1 MHERNESVMKG
12 SGDPV
17 PGGTELHDECAVFG
31 IHGDG
36 NAAQLTYLG
45 LYALQHRGQESS
57 GIIASDGKRVYEH
70 KGMGLVSKVYS
81 EDIIS
86 TLKGHLA
93 IGHNR
98 YSTTGLS
105 ELTNAQPFL
114 VDCKIGKIAVAHNGN
129 LVNALELRHRMEE
142 EGSIFR
148 STMDSEVILHL
159 IARSRAD
166 GLANMIAEA
175 LGQVSGAY
183 SLTFLT
189 NDAIIAARDPR
200 GFRPLCLG
208 RKADTH
214 VFASESCAFDI
225 IGAEYIREIEP
236 GEMCI
241 ANGEGLSC
249 FRFAE
254 RAPVLSRCIFEFI
267 YFSRPDSRVFG
278 ENVDKV
284 RRQLGRRLAAESHV
298 DADIVISVPDSSNT
312 IALGYAEQSG
322 IPFEIGLIRNHYI
335 GRTFIQPRQRAR
347 DWDVR
352 IKFNPVRGVLNG
364 RRVVV
369 VDDSIVRGSTMKKLV
384 SMLRQ
389 AGAAEIHLRI
399 GSPPV
404 AYSCYYGI
412 DTPTRG
418 ELIASTHSEEET
430 RDYLGVD
437 SLQYL
442 SLEGLLSCVD
452 DPENYCVACFSG
464 AYPIT
469 GHDAGRKG
477 VPERNS
483 GCCPGEEVK
492 GE

>member
-1 MHERNESVMKG
+1 MKVTEGAMVGANGIHEG
-12 SGDPV
+12 
-17 PGGTELHDECAVFG
+17 CAVFG
-31 IHGDG
+31 IYGAPD
-36 NAAQLTYLG
+36 AAQLTYLG

-57 GIIASDGKRVYEH
+57 GIITSDGKRVYEH
-70 KGMGLVSKVYS
+70 RGMGLVSKVYNDEIRS
-81 EDIIS
+81 S
-86 TLKGHLA
+86 LKGNLA

-105 ELTNAQPFL
+105 ELVNAQPFL

-129 LVNALELRHRMEE
+129 LVNANELRRRMEN

-159 IARSRAD
+159 IARSRERKLED
-166 GLANMIAEA
+166 MIAEA
-175 LGQVSGAY
+175 LKCVSGSY

-189 NDAIIAARDPR
+189 RGKIIAMRDPR

-208 RKADTH
+208 KLGDAH

-225 IGAEYIREIEP
+225 IGARYVREIEP

-241 ANGEGLSC
+241 AGEEGFSSSQ
-249 FRFAE
+249 FAE
-254 RAPVLSRCIFEFI
+254 PAKTLSKCIFEFI
-267 YFSRPDSRVFG
+267 YFSRPDSKVFG

-284 RRQLGRRLAAESHV
+284 RPGGRRPAGAAPAE
-298 DADIVISVPDSSNT
+298 ADIVISVPDSSNT
-312 IALGYAEQSG
+312 IALGYAEESG
-322 IPFEIGLIRNHYI
+322 LPFEFGLIRNHYV
-335 GRTFIQPRQRAR
+335 GRTFIQPLQRTR

-384 SMLRQ
+384 TMLRH

-404 AYSCYYGI
+404 AHSCYYGI
-412 DTPTRG
+412 DTPMRD
-418 ELIASTHSEEET
+418 ELIASTHSAEEI

-437 SLQYL
+437 TLRYL

-452 DPENYCVACFSG
+452 YPKDYCAACFCG
-464 AYPIT
+464 EYPIT
-469 GHDAGRKG
+469 GQLTHGKEALGPG
-477 VPERNS
+477 H
-483 GCCPGEEVK
+483 GCCTGEK
-492 GE
+492 GGGTVS